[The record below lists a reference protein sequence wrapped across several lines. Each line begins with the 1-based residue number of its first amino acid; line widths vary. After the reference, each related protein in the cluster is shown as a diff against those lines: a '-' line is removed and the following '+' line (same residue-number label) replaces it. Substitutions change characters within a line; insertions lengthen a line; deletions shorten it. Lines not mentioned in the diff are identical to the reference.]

1 MLAKNQD
8 LAKKLAVDLSDDLVS
23 ARLLIPV
30 DQDFPILGG
39 KTLRVS
45 AGVEMTFNEAKPIV
59 ILKGVSVMGVPIPNA
74 WLGGLKNIDLINEFG
89 GERGFWKSFA
99 EGVDNISIEEGQMKI
114 KLKK

>member
-1 MLAKNQD
+1 
-8 LAKKLAVDLSDDLVS
+8 
-23 ARLLIPV
+23 
-30 DQDFPILGG
+30 
-39 KTLRVS
+39 
-45 AGVEMTFNEAKPIV
+45 
-59 ILKGVSVMGVPIPNA
+59 MGVPIPNA